1 MTDPERFAL
10 FADTRER
17 IGQAFV
23 RELTEAIIA
32 LADTID
38 RPTDPHAAET
48 LACDAATAAAM
59 LREQAPTR
67 ARRGLSSLN
76 DLTFRLLELN
86 QTQTRAD
93 DSSLLSLLPG
103 RSIDLQILADELAH
117 AIRDLLGPA
126 YAGWL
131 GRVDALTRVAA
142 TETRA
147 PFGAGT
153 LAAAAIE
160 GLDSLCS
167 DRALRPAMRIAVL
180 EQLAPRLAR
189 VLLDADQ
196 WLAMRLGQAAPPAL
210 LVRPPM
216 AGSGASQQAS
226 GLPQADAN
234 LTVTAAEPSPR
245 AAEAMPF
252 EPPPAR
258 PLGLTDSLA
267 YHLDLAESLGWSP
280 VASSVPQ
287 PPPLVRA
294 SVLARPDEF
303 EQDAVKFARAHQVE
317 PFGRQARQLFFAQ
330 PRRRMLQLGAS
341 PGQVAALDLVAG
353 LFDYVC
359 EDRRLP
365 AAARPLMWRLQQ
377 PVAAL
382 ATLDIAFLGDD
393 TRSVRKMVESIA
405 ALAVAHSDEVARHGE
420 AYRRLETSVRAI
432 EVIAHALQTRSAV
445 LSDRIR
451 HEYRRAEQGVGTLVS
466 RLARE
471 RDLLDVPPDRRN
483 RRNLSRRPS
492 RETERAVTHKLEVM
506 LRERLARCDVP
517 EPVQEFLQAVWL
529 RHLRTSLLRDGE
541 DSPSFKLAMQVV
553 DDLLWSLDASG
564 PGLSRR
570 QLAQRIPPLI
580 RTLTQGVTAIGARQE
595 EYQPFLDALF
605 LMHLRKMQKMPRDA
619 QSDSQRADDLTA
631 QVPSAESVWPTTHVM
646 PEPFEAMD
654 EAGAGGLD
662 QPVTHARPTGSTE
675 RRSQETAASATDAW
689 DASAPTVLVPEAS
702 NAPSEGDARPAV
714 VHDEQLS
721 SLLAAID
728 LNDLPQ
734 APRRLALRPDESVD
748 SLRVGDWLE
757 MDGRGG
763 ELQQVKVAWINP
775 ARTVLLLVRRDDR
788 RVISL
793 RASELHQ
800 RFAQHKAVLIV

>member
-1 MTDPERFAL
+1 MTDTERFAL
-10 FADTRER
+10 FAETRER

-23 RELTEAIIA
+23 RELAEAIVA

-38 RPTDPHAAET
+38 RPTDPQATEA
-48 LACDAATAAAM
+48 LACDAPQAAAM

-67 ARRGLSSLN
+67 AQRGLSSLN

-93 DSSLLSLLPG
+93 DSSLLSLLPA

-131 GRVDALTRVAA
+131 GRVDALTRISA

-189 VLLDADQ
+189 VLLNADQ
-196 WLAMRLGQAAPPAL
+196 WLALRLGQPLPPTSL
-210 LVRPPM
+210 LQPPIST
-216 AGSGASQQAS
+216 AGASQRAPGRLAQELNPA
-226 GLPQADAN
+226 
-234 LTVTAAEPSPR
+234 VTASEPQPEPSE
-245 AAEAMPF
+245 AAPAAPV
-252 EPPPAR
+252 PAR
-258 PLGLTDSLA
+258 QLGLTDSLA

-280 VASSVPQ
+280 MASSAQEPA
-287 PPPLVRA
+287 PLARA
-294 SVLARPDEF
+294 AVLPRPDEF

-359 EDRRLP
+359 DDRRLP

-382 ATLDIAFLGDD
+382 AALDVGFLGDD
-393 TRSVRKMVESIA
+393 TRSVRRMVESIA

-445 LSDRIR
+445 LGDRIR

-471 RDLLDVPPDRRN
+471 RDLLDVAPERRN

-492 RETERAVTHKLEVM
+492 RETERAVTRKLETM
-506 LRERLARCDVP
+506 LRDRLARCDVP
-517 EPVQEFLQAVWL
+517 EPVQEFLLAVWL

-541 DSPSFKLAMQVV
+541 DSAAFKLAMQVV

-619 QSDSQRADDLTA
+619 QSDDSPADDLA
-631 QVPSAESVWPTTHVM
+631 AHASSAENVWQPTHVM
-646 PEPFEAMD
+646 PEPLHESYEGKPAGSAESPSHQVQGSAAEAW
-654 EAGAGGLD
+654 D
-662 QPVTHARPTGSTE
+662 QPA
-675 RRSQETAASATDAW
+675 Q
-689 DASAPTVLVPEAS
+689 TVLAAEESMVS
-702 NAPSEGDARPAV
+702 SDGDAPASV
-714 VHDEQLS
+714 AHDEQLS
-721 SLLAAID
+721 NVLAAID
-728 LNDLPQ
+728 LNDLPL

-757 MDGRGG
+757 MAGRGG